1 MSERKEPKPLSEMS
15 LCELIQEKQ
24 FREAVRYAYDRDD
37 HKMHRSLALH
47 VDIINR
53 RIKALLSDKEEDGKD

>member
-47 VDIINR
+47 VDVVNR
-53 RIKALLSDKEEDGKD
+53 RIKALLREKSTNNKD